1 MNVFALDYFTFG
13 MRAAVDFNLESA
25 GVLKAYLAYAMAY
38 GGQPMAAYTMRSHPR
53 THKKKGSSDRRQGD
67 GSSRRGTRKRRNS
80 RKKKRSESS
89 DSKDGEEESSK
100 PTSEDR
106 PPMQFFG
113 DEQTRWSIVSSDA
126 DPIYIRDCD
135 SSSFVPLP
143 KAEAD
148 SRPAPDPRVEE
159 HFIGVRSSE
168 EAGKMVK
175 PDDFVLYY
183 KKEDDEEL
191 EIAIPLYLA
200 HRNTRN
206 KLFHF
211 PVVRSAEEN
220 GARWWQVQISSF
232 MNQSF
237 RQLSDLVRCYHI
249 YRFTDAQSGRMEVFP
264 LWKGGIL
271 DDYK

>member
-1 MNVFALDYFTFG
+1 MYIP
-13 MRAAVDFNLESA
+13 VD
-25 GVLKAYLAYAMAY
+25 KAMEVQEEVREK
-38 GGQPMAAYTMRSHPR
+38 GGTVEKRSVANHPIQKMV
-53 THKKKGSSDRRQGD
+53 KKSPQNPPVKIAHQCSFLVT
-67 GSSRRGTRKRRNS
+67 SRR
-80 RKKKRSESS
+80 
-89 DSKDGEEESSK
+89 DG
-100 PTSEDR
+100 
-106 PPMQFFG
+106 QLW
-113 DEQTRWSIVSSDA
+113 QSSDA

-206 KLFHF
+206 K
-211 PVVRSAEEN
+211 
-220 GARWWQVQISSF
+220 
-232 MNQSF
+232 F

>member
-1 MNVFALDYFTFG
+1 
-13 MRAAVDFNLESA
+13 
-25 GVLKAYLAYAMAY
+25 
-38 GGQPMAAYTMRSHPR
+38 MRSHPR